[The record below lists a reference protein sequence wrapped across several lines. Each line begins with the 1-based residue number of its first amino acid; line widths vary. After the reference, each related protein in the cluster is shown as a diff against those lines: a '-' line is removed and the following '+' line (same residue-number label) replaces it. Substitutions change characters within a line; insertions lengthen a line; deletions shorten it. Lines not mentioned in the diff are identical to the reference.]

1 MSRSPQLILQRC
13 SIGDLDRPR
22 DHRPQFPAVFTTSS
36 NSLPHLQQLIGGD
49 GGHLVKVDIGQTTD
63 GATDGAVGEEEPAAW
78 WRKLPLRLGLPAHR
92 PVPGIWCGHPTL
104 DWLVVDADRHG
115 GPDGVSAFDA
125 LVRRARERASGWA
138 THDDRP
144 SRRLIDWSLRQS
156 RWQSTGRLCCRK
168 VPMVMA

>member
-1 MSRSPQLILQRC
+1 M
-13 SIGDLDRPR
+13 
-22 DHRPQFPAVFTTSS
+22 
-36 NSLPHLQQLIGGD
+36 
-49 GGHLVKVDIGQTTD
+49 
-63 GATDGAVGEEEPAAW
+63 VG
-78 WRKLPLRLGLPAHR
+78 KLPLRLGLPAHR
-92 PVPGIWCGHPTL
+92 LVPGIWCGHPTL

-168 VPMVMA
+168 VPMVMASERADVASVGFQREVANKPHAAPAFARRRPPKGPGLKCSPGPICESNPTARPARSRRRQRSRGPAGPEASTATN